1 MIDLKLGVSVVRN
14 RGKIFEQNFKASVPK
29 DILYERFKDGT
40 ANFNG
45 FNNENVRFQAKN
57 VCDCFLFDG
66 SVLLYLELKSHQG
79 KSLPLSCIR
88 KNQIDELIRRQSYKN
103 TISGFLIEFSDLN
116 RVFYINISDFMH
128 FTENETRKS
137 IPFDFCRDCGI
148 EVEAQKLR
156 TNSRYNIS
164 KMYEDIINRDL

>member
-1 MIDLKLGVSVVRN
+1 MKN
-14 RGKIFEQNFKASVPK
+14 RGKIFEQNFKASIPK
-29 DILYERFKDGT
+29 NMLYERFKDGT

-45 FNNENVRFQAKN
+45 YGNENVRFQAKN

-66 SVLLYLELKSHQG
+66 YVLLYLELKSHQG

-88 KNQIDELIRRQSYKN
+88 QNQVTELIKRQEHKN
-103 TISGFLIEFSDLN
+103 VISGFLIEFSDLN

-137 IPFDFCRDCGI
+137 IPFDFCRDYGI
-148 EVEAQKLR
+148 ELEVTKLR
-156 TNSRYNIS
+156 TNSRYNVER
-164 KMYEDIINRDL
+164 MYENIINRDL